1 MKLEI
6 QFLYTFCRKFSW
18 YDKSIIIGIV
28 HLTNFF
34 DFLWTSFIAFFGG
47 KPTATKIDSK
57 KSYRSIIFISLL
69 SGSIVW
75 IFYRA
80 YLTAELAIRIKK
92 YPINDMESLSKTDWR
107 YGAIHKWR
115 QVFFEDFGPPSPL
128 SEFKN
133 FIKMSDFC

>member
-1 MKLEI
+1 MFCFTI
-6 QFLYTFCRKFSW
+6 QL
-18 YDKSIIIGIV
+18 IISTTTIGIV
-28 HLTNFF
+28 HIPNFF

-69 SGSIVW
+69 AGSIVW

-107 YGAIHKWR
+107 
-115 QVFFEDFGPPSPL
+115 
-128 SEFKN
+128 
-133 FIKMSDFC
+133 